1 MKLHALSTN
10 GRPAHLQTQTRR
22 PPTPHREYAIRR
34 IQRGAR
40 PTGRASPH
48 TPRRPN
54 KASPRHHATTRAGPR
69 RPLGTRRTAHRAR
82 SERATPCHPTTQ
94 RRVPRTP
101 PRPPPTRKRIT
112 RASSDGAR
120 GDIMVLVVVAEVE
133 SRAERHAPDVGRC
146 DLPTTAMQHPDISQA
161 ACARG
166 CAVLKPAKERR
177 LRRHV
182 QEAANFACAGRCKW
196 EHVQRGG
203 AEGASATSRASSGSN
218 DVASAKWFERY
229 ADDAA
234 SVKVRVVGG
243 R

>member
-146 DLPTTAMQHPDISQA
+146 DDVAVIIGEARDDDDLCFEEDGRGEQGRLIAPRDACRGREAAAGHATTPVWPLRKGDGGVPACIGGPCAA
-161 ACARG
+161 ACR
-166 CAVLKPAKERR
+166 E
-177 LRRHV
+177 
-182 QEAANFACAGRCKW
+182 
-196 EHVQRGG
+196 
-203 AEGASATSRASSGSN
+203 
-218 DVASAKWFERY
+218 
-229 ADDAA
+229 
-234 SVKVRVVGG
+234 
-243 R
+243 